1 MQSVEQANQQAVDL
15 HWLVF
20 LLTRSRAQS
29 VDVPVEAVASQ
40 DGLSAYFSTWMV
52 AWSRR
57 LVIAR
62 ALAAI
67 RCELAASA
75 RHTES
80 KRIIDFLPARDW
92 ALDQGTTEVEIEN
105 TLLAIDVFP
114 RAVLLLSVFEG
125 MPIDDAAVLL
135 DAGPKLVSKALMIGS
150 RELARNFARIRCSTS
165 IAAKPSVAP
174 RETQYA

>member
-1 MQSVEQANQQAVDL
+1 MQSVEQANQQAIDL

-20 LLTRSRAQS
+20 VLTRSRAQS

-40 DGLSAYFSTWMV
+40 DGPSAYFSTWMV

-80 KRIIDFLPARDW
+80 KRIRDFLPPRYW
-92 ALDQGTTEVEIEN
+92 ALDQDTTKVEIEN
-105 TLLAIDVFP
+105 ALLAIDVFP

-125 MPIDDAAVLL
+125 IPIDDAAVLL
-135 DAGPKLVSKALMIGS
+135 DAGPKLVGKGLMIGL
-150 RELARNFARIRCSTS
+150 RELTSNFAGIQGWTS